1 MHSKDTLSYA
11 IDRGVVMGVY
21 VCVCDGGGGGAM
33 EVVRNR
39 PNRILKIAANAR
51 NIYLVG
57 HNGACL
63 EGIRQQSGRHWKS

>member
-1 MHSKDTLSYA
+1 MLSKYTISYA
-11 IDRGVVMGVY
+11 IDRAVVMGV
-21 VCVCDGGGGGAM
+21 CGGGGGGGAM

-39 PNRILKIAANAR
+39 PIRILKIAANAR
-51 NIYLVG
+51 DIYLVG